1 MTSPIQ
7 QLGRVSREYELR
19 ANEYQ
24 GIALD
29 AAQAEA
35 DYRREHAVCKLRAM
49 AEGASAAKADAVAD
63 ADDVVS
69 ASCLGYKSAAAL
81 CDAAGKKLIQLR
93 EQIAVGRSVLVGER
107 EADKLAAAGT
117 SGGA

>member
-7 QLGRVSREYELR
+7 QLGAVSREY
-19 ANEYQ
+19 ATKTNEYQ

-35 DYRREHAVCKLRAM
+35 EYRRIHAVTKLKAISD
-49 AEGASAAKADAVAD
+49 GASAAKADAVAD
-63 ADDVVS
+63 ADEVV
-69 ASCLGYKSAAAL
+69 AAACWQHKSAAAL

-93 EQIAVGRSVLVGER
+93 EQSAVGRTVLVGER
-107 EADKLAAAGT
+107 ELDKLHSQGI
-117 SGGA
+117 GGQS